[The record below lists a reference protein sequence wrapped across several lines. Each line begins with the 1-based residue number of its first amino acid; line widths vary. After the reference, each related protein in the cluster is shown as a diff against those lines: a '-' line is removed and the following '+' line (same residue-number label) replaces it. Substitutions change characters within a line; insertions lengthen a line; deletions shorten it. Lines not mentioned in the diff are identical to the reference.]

1 MRVLVKDENDIIN
14 VHTERHDRWVLL
26 IQGKW
31 MLGMSVWI
39 NISNKIDMLKL
50 YNK

>member
-1 MRVLVKDENDIIN
+1 MRVLVKDENDITN
-14 VHTERHDRWVLL
+14 VQMERHDRWVLL

-39 NISNKIDMLKL
+39 NISNKIDILKL